1 MNILPYSP
9 FRKLKGASSRSTNVR
24 KLKGEEKMPQMNE
37 KRRIYNKKGCAK
49 IRGKGNLRV
58 WEIRGAKSKGAKFKG
73 A

>member
-1 MNILPYSP
+1 
-9 FRKLKGASSRSTNVR
+9 
-24 KLKGEEKMPQMNE
+24 MPQMNE